1 MHQPFTIVTLAAGR
15 TLILASLPMISGLA
29 CAPTAPS
36 GSLAL
41 TSKTARPLR
50 LDARFSHGGYAVEP
64 AGISMVLSTVPLDAL
79 QNGEFENAQVVDIR
93 VMWTPR
99 AGRTPVSRDS
109 TNLVIRH
116 VVLVGDEVGIY
127 GGGGF
132 GWPSGTPG
140 ETGYGLEIT
149 GSSVS
154 LVDSTDGFR
163 DLLSPATLLGS
174 IGSSLDAKTTVEL
187 RDIISQIVTDR
198 LGRPRWVL
206 DTSSGPDR
214 DRS

>member
-1 MHQPFTIVTLAAGR
+1 MMRAIARTAGR
-15 TLILASLPMISGLA
+15 ILILAGLPMISGLS

-50 LDARFSHGGYAVEP
+50 LDARFAHGGYAVEP
-64 AGISMVLSTVPLDAL
+64 AGTSIVLSTVPLEDL
-79 QNGEFENAQVVDIR
+79 RKGEFENAQVVDIR

-140 ETGYGLEIT
+140 ETGYGVEIT

-174 IGSSLDAKTTVEL
+174 VGSSLDAKTTVEL
-187 RDIISQIVTDR
+187 RDLISQIVTDR
-198 LGRPRWVL
+198 LGRTRWVL
-206 DTSSGPDR
+206 DTSSPLDR

>member
-1 MHQPFTIVTLAAGR
+1 MIRAIARTAGR
-15 TLILASLPMISGLA
+15 TLMLAILPTISGLS

-41 TSKTARPLR
+41 TSKTASPLR
-50 LDARFSHGGYAVEP
+50 LDARFAHGGYAVEP
-64 AGISMVLSTVPLDAL
+64 AGISMVLSTVSLETLRKGD
-79 QNGEFENAQVVDIR
+79 FENAQVVDIR
-93 VMWTPR
+93 VMWKPR

-116 VVLVGDEVGIY
+116 VVLVGGEVGIY

-163 DLLSPATLLGS
+163 DLLSPATLLGTV
-174 IGSSLDAKTTVEL
+174 GSSLDAKATVEL
-187 RDIISQIVTDR
+187 RDLISQIVTDR
-198 LGRPRWVL
+198 LGRTRWVF
-206 DTSSGPDR
+206 DHPPTPVR
-214 DRS
+214 DRG